1 MATRLK
7 DELLQRSAEI
17 RAIVERNVAT
27 RPRLFGSVA
36 RGEDGPDSDIDILV
50 DPGPRC
56 SLLDLAEIEIELA
69 EMLGRTVDVR
79 TIRDLHPKLRPMV
92 LDQAIAL

>member
-7 DELLQRSAEI
+7 DELLQRGNEI

-27 RPRLFGSVA
+27 HPRLFGSVA
-36 RGEDGPDSDIDILV
+36 RGDDGPNSDIDILV
-50 DPGPRC
+50 DPGPQC

-79 TIRDLHPKLRPMV
+79 TIRDLHPKMRPSV
-92 LDQAIAL
+92 LEQAIAL